1 MSNSKCNIPA
11 VTKHPFPFAPDH
23 GDLKVPNYWPW
34 HIRDLWLASSLPAV
48 LYPAQLIPS
57 SMHMYLYRCTY
68 IYILIFIPVSCFLCV
83 YKYTKMWL
91 YMNITYDSYDIQNFS
106 QSPCR
111 LNCHFHCSPKS
122 NSIDISHVVPT
133 KFAEALGEKR
143 GLLEDHWI
151 QINRMEFCWEIA
163 WDSSF
168 LCKNAAVNLKLTL
181 PAFLELPSITS

>member
-1 MSNSKCNIPA
+1 MVTSKCQIIDLGTSVICDLLHHFQQYFIPLNWSQ
-11 VTKHPFPFAPDH
+11 VQCICICID
-23 GDLKVPNYWPW
+23 VR
-34 HIRDLWLASSLPAV
+34 I
-48 LYPAQLIPS
+48 
-57 SMHMYLYRCTY
+57 Y
-68 IYILIFIPVSCFLCV
+68 IYYILIFIPVSCFLCV

-122 NSIDISHVVPT
+122 NSIDLSHVVPT